1 MTKRMKLELAI
12 NKPVT
17 IELLYDEPVTGK
29 SEFGNYNM
37 YAVSVNGNEYSYFAP
52 DEVHMELSK
61 LSKGDKAIII
71 KIAAQRGSKLVTK
84 YEVKL
89 LNQSKPKSEVISIG
103 QAIEEILPEMSDEP
117 DEFFHIMKRSYSD
130 ALKINSELNG
140 MADPAKI
147 AITLFIARSKSI

>member
-52 DEVHMELSK
+52 DEVHIELSK
-61 LSKGDKAIII
+61 LSKGDKAIIT

-89 LNQSKPKSEVISIG
+89 LNQPKPKSEVVSIG
-103 QAIEEILPEMSDEP
+103 QAIEEILPEISDEP

>member
-1 MTKRMKLELAI
+1 MKLELEI

-17 IELLYDEPVTGK
+17 IELLYDEPVTGR

-52 DEVHMELSK
+52 DEVHKELSY
-61 LSKGDKAIII
+61 LRKGAKATIT
-71 KIAAQRGSKLVTK
+71 KVAQQKGSKLVTK
-84 YEVKL
+84 CIVDIF
-89 LNQSKPKSEVISIG
+89 NRVPKSNIVSIG
-103 QAIEEILPEMSDEP
+103 EAIKDILPTEVEDEP

-130 ALKINSELNG
+130 ALKINSDLNG

-147 AITLFIARSKSI
+147 AITLFIARSKTI

>member
-1 MTKRMKLELAI
+1 MKLELEI

-17 IELLYDEPVTGK
+17 IELLYDEPVTGR

-37 YAVSVNGNEYSYFAP
+37 YAISVNGNEYSYFAP
-52 DEVHMELSK
+52 DEVHLELIK
-61 LSKGDKAIII
+61 LSKGGKAIIT

-89 LNQSKPKSEVISIG
+89 LNQPKPKSEVVSIG
-103 QAIEEILPEMSDEP
+103 QAMEEILPEISDEP
-117 DEFFHIMKRSYSD
+117 DEFFLIMKRSYSD

-140 MADPAKI
+140 MVDPAKI

>member
-1 MTKRMKLELAI
+1 MTKRMKLELEI

-17 IELLYDEPVTGK
+17 VELLYDEPVTGR

-52 DEVHMELSK
+52 DEVHLELSK
-61 LSKGDKAIII
+61 LSKGDKAEIT
-71 KIAAQRGSKLVTK
+71 KIAAQRGNKLVTR
-84 YEVKL
+84 YDVKVL
-89 LNQSKPKSEVISIG
+89 SPVRANSTFLNENIS
-103 QAIEEILPEMSDEP
+103 EILPVITDDP
-117 DEFFHIMKRSYSD
+117 DEYFQIMKRSYSD
-130 ALKINSELNG
+130 ALKINSDLNG

>member
-1 MTKRMKLELAI
+1 MTKRMKLELEI

-17 IELLYDEPVTGK
+17 VELLYDEPVTGR

-52 DEVHMELSK
+52 DEVHSELSK
-61 LSKGDKAIII
+61 LSKGDKAEIT
-71 KIAAQRGSKLVTK
+71 KIAVQRGNKLVTR
-84 YEVKL
+84 YDVKVL
-89 LNQSKPKSEVISIG
+89 SPVRANFTFLNENISESLPVIT
-103 QAIEEILPEMSDEP
+103 DDP
-117 DEFFHIMKRSYSD
+117 DEYFQIMKRSYSD
-130 ALKINSELNG
+130 ALKINSDLNG